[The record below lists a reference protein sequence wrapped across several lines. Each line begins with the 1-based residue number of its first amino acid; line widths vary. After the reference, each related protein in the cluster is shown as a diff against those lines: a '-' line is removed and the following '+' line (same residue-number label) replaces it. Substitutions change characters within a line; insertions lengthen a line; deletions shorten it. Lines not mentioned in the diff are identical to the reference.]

1 MSCFDLMEATNVAVH
16 ISAIELNIQD
26 NMGASFEQGSPVQR
40 GVYTLYCDLRN
51 YLLKFF
57 AMYRMSVAKF
67 DELLSPRIVRKNTN
81 YRAAISPE
89 QRLVLTLRYVCFSI
103 MYH

>member
-1 MSCFDLMEATNVAVH
+1 MLLFIFLQLNLISRTIWVH
-16 ISAIELNIQD
+16 PLNKD
-26 NMGASFEQGSPVQR
+26 HLHKDEF
-40 GVYTLYCDLRN
+40 YTLYPDLRN

-67 DELLSPRIVRKNTN
+67 DELLEILSPRLVKKNKN

-89 QRLVLTLRYVCFSI
+89 QRLVLTLRYVCFPCCI
-103 MYH
+103 ID